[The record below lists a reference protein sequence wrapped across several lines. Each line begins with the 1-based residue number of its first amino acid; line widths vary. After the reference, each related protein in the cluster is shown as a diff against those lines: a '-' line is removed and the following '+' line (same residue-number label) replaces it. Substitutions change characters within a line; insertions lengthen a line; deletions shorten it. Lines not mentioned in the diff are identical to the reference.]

1 MRARATYTTCSIYS
15 FISSTSEWSKRK
27 KEKMER
33 EREDEENMI
42 AYLRCIINM
51 KVENKEPYG
60 LHQLSLSPL
69 QEAERQKTTERK

>member
-1 MRARATYTTCSIYS
+1 
-15 FISSTSEWSKRK
+15 
-27 KEKMER
+27 MER

>member
-1 MRARATYTTCSIYS
+1 M
-15 FISSTSEWSKRK
+15 EQK
-27 KEKMER
+27 KERKNG